1 MNGHLWCDAI
11 MVRNDTD
18 AGTVIGLNGI
28 KRRRLEE
35 LTLTS
40 HPNLHVGDCVPF
52 YFCPRSVMLYVIY
65 KQNNPELVYQDGQTP
80 IVHLEADLYETV
92 AWAVAQKQRW
102 AFTSS
107 NAGSFHFDDYSDLA
121 LLDKLDWD
129 AIGANNWA
137 MRQHGKQAEFLVEHS
152 FSWQLISRIGV
163 HSGGVRDQV
172 LESIQ
177 IREDHPPVEIKRDW
191 YY

>member
-65 KQNNPELVYQDGQTP
+65 KQNNPELVYQDGQTS

-92 AWAVAQKQRW
+92 ALAAAQKQRW

-137 MRQHGKQAEFLVEHS
+137 MRQDGKQAEFLN
-152 FSWQLISRIGV
+152 
-163 HSGGVRDQV
+163 
-172 LESIQ
+172 
-177 IREDHPPVEIKRDW
+177 
-191 YY
+191 